1 LRNEFRLKH
10 PDEVVQ
16 DKHVFQV
23 SGRGDIH
30 ELLTAVSDEI
40 YRDAVIS
47 ISIDLVT
54 ERQTAEILC
63 VGQRKALEHRSIP
76 GSSVNIQPS
85 GVVSHLRPNYQH
97 REFPGARSDGLCSA
111 RKQTSAGVAHATAQ
125 APSVPRICVFLGSS
139 TGNGDEY
146 LRLAE
151 ECARA
156 IVRAGQGIVYG
167 GGRIGLMGALAD
179 AALAAGGEVIGVIP
193 ESLERREVA
202 HQGLSDL
209 HVVAGMHERK
219 ALMASLSDAFVT
231 LPGGIGTL
239 DELFDILSW
248 SVMGLHAKPIG
259 LLNYRGFFDPL
270 LAQLDNMVIQG
281 FIQPEYR
288 ELSLSATT
296 IDELLAATSSNR

>member
-1 LRNEFRLKH
+1 M
-10 PDEVVQ
+10 
-16 DKHVFQV
+16 
-23 SGRGDIH
+23 
-30 ELLTAVSDEI
+30 LTVLARRFARAMRTIPS
-40 YRDAVIS
+40 
-47 ISIDLVT
+47 L
-54 ERQTAEILC
+54 
-63 VGQRKALEHRSIP
+63 GIP
-76 GSSVNIQPS
+76 GCTLGRLVFRTP
-85 GVVSHLRPNYQH
+85 
-97 REFPGARSDGLCSA
+97 A
-111 RKQTSAGVAHATAQ
+111 TSAGAAHATAQ
-125 APSVPRICVFLGSS
+125 AASVPRICVFLGSS
-139 TGNGDEY
+139 FGNGDEY
-146 LRLAE
+146 LRLTE

-156 IVRAGQGIVYG
+156 IVHAGYGIVYG

-202 HQGLSDL
+202 HQGLSEL
-209 HVVAGMHERK
+209 HIVAGMHERK

-239 DELFDILSW
+239 DEFFDILSW
-248 SVMGLHAKPIG
+248 SVLGLHAKPIG

-270 LAQLDNMVIQG
+270 LAQLDNMVIRG